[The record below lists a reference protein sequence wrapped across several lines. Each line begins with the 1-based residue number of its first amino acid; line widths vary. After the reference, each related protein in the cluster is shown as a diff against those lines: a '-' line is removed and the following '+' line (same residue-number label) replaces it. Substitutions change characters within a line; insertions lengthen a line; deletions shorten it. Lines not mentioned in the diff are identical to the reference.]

1 MSAASLGSTPA
12 PDDAGAGTAAAAAP
26 ATSDSSALGAKTST
40 SLFEEAT
47 ELYQIGRFLELDIL
61 SQGCEDVLVDQLCV
75 ENVASVLRWAELAHG
90 SPWVR
95 RQALHLLRE
104 EFGHLSHTPV
114 LLELDKLHLMDALQ
128 SDFLQASELEV
139 LAAVLRWGE
148 HRLVRRMEEREPNV
162 VSQTAHSVARK
173 GETQRPPNRSTE
185 REREN
190 RKGDGNAL
198 PQECAGAT

>member
-1 MSAASLGSTPA
+1 MGTTPSAGASSSSSAAAAVAVSAASLGSTPA

-114 LLELDKLHLMDALQ
+114 LLEPVSYTHL
-128 SDFLQASELEV
+128 
-139 LAAVLRWGE
+139 
-148 HRLVRRMEEREPNV
+148 
-162 VSQTAHSVARK
+162 T
-173 GETQRPPNRSTE
+173 
-185 REREN
+185 
-190 RKGDGNAL
+190 L
-198 PQECAGAT
+198 PTTPYV